1 VIPPACTTRQTD
13 EERWTAKNKSQEAVK
28 EKLNITRGMKDPV
41 SAGFFFFNERLLLAD
56 SSLSILVFSSE
67 VNVRYW

>member
-1 VIPPACTTRQTD
+1 
-13 EERWTAKNKSQEAVK
+13 
-28 EKLNITRGMKDPV
+28 MKDPV